1 MASFIN
7 KNLRYIRK
15 HGGMTQE
22 QFASMIGIKRSLLGA
37 YEEGRAEPN
46 LNNLLRFA
54 EILSVSVEDL
64 VAKDLSSTRYP
75 DSTKSTGFIPLVQ
88 EKAAAGYSS
97 GYGDPEYLASLPVL
111 QLPMLKEG
119 NLRAFE
125 LAGDSM
131 LPLPSGTIV
140 ITSYAESFSALKD
153 GTCCVIIT
161 RDEGVVY
168 KRIYNKITQDG
179 TFRLVS
185 DNPAFEPYSVQAS
198 EVLEVWVAKAFLSLE
213 IPSAVIDFR

>member
-1 MASFIN
+1 
-7 KNLRYIRK
+7 
-15 HGGMTQE
+15 MTQE

-75 DSTKSTGFIPLVQ
+75 DSTKSTGLIPLVQ

-140 ITSYAESFSALKD
+140 ITSFVESFSAVKD
-153 GTCCVIIT
+153 GTCCVIVT

-168 KRIYNKITQDG
+168 KRIYNKITENR

-198 EVLEVWVAKAFLSLE
+198 DILEVWIAKAFLSLE